1 MRNRMSVWGVL
12 VPLAIVAVLVSDA
25 RAEKKAVKLEFD

>member
-1 MRNRMSVWGVL
+1 MKVLCML

-25 RAEKKAVKLEFD
+25 RAEKKAVKLEKEWKG